1 MPVTKVTRNYQI
13 TIPAEIRKALGIKQG
28 EYLTVELR
36 GDEIVIKRARR
47 EWKTYRLG
55 RKYSLEEME
64 RMIEESIEEALTW
77 EE

>member
-36 GDEIVIKRARR
+36 GDEIVIRRARKK
-47 EWKTYRLG
+47 WKTYRLG
-55 RKYSLEEME
+55 RKYTLEDME
-64 RMIEESIEEALTW
+64 KMIEESLEEALTW

>member
-36 GDEIVIKRARR
+36 GDEIVIKRAKRT
-47 EWKTYRLG
+47 WKTYRLG

>member
-28 EYLTVELR
+28 EYLIVELR
-36 GDEIVIKRARR
+36 GDEIVIKRAKRK
-47 EWKTYRLG
+47 WKTYRLG

-64 RMIEESIEEALTW
+64 RMIEESIEEALKW